1 MWYILKYK
9 KPIKATIEEYSK
21 WISKNPKQKVVKQEL
36 INDSKVSTVFL
47 GLDHGWENN
56 VPILWETMIFGGKE
70 DMYQD
75 RYTSYKEAL
84 VGHEKAVNLVKNK

>member
-36 INDSKVSTVFL
+36 INDSKVSTIFL
-47 GLDHGWENN
+47 GLDHSWENN

>member
-21 WISKNPKQKVVKQEL
+21 WINKNPKQKVVKQEL
-36 INDSKVSTVFL
+36 INDCKISTVFL
-47 GLDHGWENN
+47 GLDHSWESDIP
-56 VPILWETMIFGGKE
+56 VLWETMIFGGKE

-75 RYTSYKEAL
+75 RYASYKEAL
-84 VGHEKAVNLVKNK
+84 IGHEKAVNLVKNE

>member
-36 INDSKVSTVFL
+36 IKDSKVSTVFL
-47 GLDHGWENN
+47 GLDHSWESDTP
-56 VPILWETMIFGGKE
+56 VLWETMIFGGKE

-75 RYTSYKEAL
+75 RYTSYKDA
-84 VGHEKAVNLVKNK
+84 VIGHKKAVNLVKNE

>member
-47 GLDHGWENN
+47 GLDHSWENN

-84 VGHEKAVNLVKNK
+84 VGHEKAVNLVKNE

>member
-36 INDSKVSTVFL
+36 INDSKVSIVFL
-47 GLDHGWENN
+47 GLDHSWENN

-75 RYTSYKEAL
+75 RYTSYKKAL
-84 VGHEKAVNLVKNK
+84 VGHEKAVNLVKNE

>member
-36 INDSKVSTVFL
+36 INDSEVSTVFL
-47 GLDHGWENN
+47 GLDHSWENN

-84 VGHEKAVNLVKNK
+84 VGHEKAVNLVKNE